1 MVMEL
6 RSKRCISCS
15 LACGNMK
22 TTTRACPCS
31 FGYGCL
37 YSRDWGFSGGSDGKE
52 SVCSVGE
59 LDSVPGLGRSP
70 GEGNGNP
77 LQYSCLK
84 NSMDR
89 GAWWVIAHGV
99 TKSQTWLAT

>member
-52 SVCSVGE
+52 SVCNVGV
-59 LDSVPGLGRSP
+59 LALTPGSGSP
-70 GEGNGNP
+70 LEKERGCLSSIPAWRIPWTEEPGGLQSMGQQGED
-77 LQYSCLK
+77 
-84 NSMDR
+84 M
-89 GAWWVIAHGV
+89 
-99 TKSQTWLAT
+99 TK